1 MTSWKSIEDAHAL
14 PSLLLIKATTIDLEN
29 LRDLAW
35 ASAHK
40 PGTTRTVYWDEP
52 RSDGIAFC
60 FEDQGAAWT
69 FANHC
74 AVRGIPYSTQ
84 WPKNLG

>member
-14 PSLLLIKATTIDLEN
+14 PSLLLIKATTIDLED

-52 RSDGIAFC
+52 RSDGSL
-60 FEDQGAAWT
+60 
-69 FANHC
+69 FALRIREP
-74 AVRGIPYSTQ
+74 RGHLPTTVLCEAYLTVLNGRKI
-84 WPKNLG
+84 